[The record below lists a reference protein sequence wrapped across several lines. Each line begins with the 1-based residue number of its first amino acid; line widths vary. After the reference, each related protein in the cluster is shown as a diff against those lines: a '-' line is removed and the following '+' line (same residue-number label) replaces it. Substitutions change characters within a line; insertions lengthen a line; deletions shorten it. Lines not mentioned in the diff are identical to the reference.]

1 MELHWMASR
10 RACLLGAAW
19 ASAWLLAACAAPP
32 ASPAPPAPP
41 TPAPSRDEQLWALG
55 FRPTDEGWEL
65 SIAGRMLFD
74 SDSDV
79 LGTEGQ
85 ATADRLGRQL
95 AQLEI
100 TRVRIEGH
108 ADSTGSQAYNLALS
122 LRRAQ
127 AVERAMVAAG
137 LRDADIQTLGLGK
150 TAPVNDNRTPEQRQQ
165 NRRVAIVLPV
175 Q

>member
-19 ASAWLLAACAAPP
+19 GSAWLLAACAAPP
-32 ASPAPPAPP
+32 APPA
-41 TPAPSRDEQLWALG
+41 PAPSRDAQLQALG

-74 SDSDV
+74 SDSDM
-79 LGTEGQ
+79 LDTEGQ
-85 ATADRLGRQL
+85 AIAERLGRQL
-95 AQLEI
+95 TQLEI

-127 AVERAMVAAG
+127 AVQRAMVAAG
-137 LRDADIQTLGLGK
+137 LRGAEIQTLGLGK
-150 TAPVNDNRTPEQRQQ
+150 AAPVNDNRTPEQRQQ
-165 NRRVAIVLPV
+165 NRRVAIVLPA

>member
-19 ASAWLLAACAAPP
+19 GSTWLLAACAAPP
-32 ASPAPPAPP
+32 APPA
-41 TPAPSRDEQLWALG
+41 PAPSRDAQLQALG

-74 SDSDV
+74 SDSDM
-79 LGTEGQ
+79 LDTEGQ
-85 ATADRLGRQL
+85 AIAERLGRQL
-95 AQLEI
+95 TQLEI
-100 TRVRIEGH
+100 KRVRIEGH

-127 AVERAMVAAG
+127 AVQRAMVAAG
-137 LRDADIQTLGLGK
+137 LRGAEIQTLGLGK
-150 TAPVNDNRTPEQRQQ
+150 AAPVNDNRTPEQRQQ
-165 NRRVAIVLPV
+165 NRRVAIVLPA